1 MRISIMFGVSDPRGV
16 IRHRGY
22 KMVKIKLKIF
32 PSPWPSQSQRISH
45 RLTLSVRIVLI
56 LMPPAPMMNSLKTV
70 AEALIGLLTMLLQF
84 LIHQLEVQ
92 PEGQEEPP
100 EVMQTMESMV
110 QELHNQRSLLQ
121 SLMSSSGAQRP
132 RGQISS
138 GTTTGTGASSSPMP
152 RTPPVLPLS
161 VPTDPNNLPVT
172 SQRVTQALQRQALAN
187 TPANNAILTT
197 RVSNWQ
203 VLAESEEE
211 EVILDVEGRRSDV
224 SPSTVR
230 AINALG
236 SLGTSTS
243 PQMTVGEWG
252 QCRITWGK
260 KHKGRTYAQVLRS
273 DPGYYQW
280 SLARFQ
286 SLPPNQQDFVKFCQV
301 QLDLDLHAI

>member
-1 MRISIMFGVSDPRGV
+1 
-16 IRHRGY
+16 
-22 KMVKIKLKIF
+22 MVKIKLKTF
-32 PSPWPSQSQRISH
+32 PSPWPSQSQRIFN
-45 RLTLSVRIVLI
+45 RLSQSVPTVLI
-56 LMPPAPMMNSLKTV
+56 SMPPAPMMNSLKTV

-84 LIHQLEVQ
+84 LIYQLEVQ
-92 PEGQEEPP
+92 PEGQEDPP

-110 QELHNQRSLLQ
+110 RELQNQRSLLQ

-132 RGQISS
+132 RGPISS
-138 GTTTGTGASSSPMP
+138 GATTGAVASSSPMP
-152 RTPPVLPLS
+152 RTPPALPLA
-161 VPTDPNNLPVT
+161 VPTDPNNLPVS

-187 TPANNAILTT
+187 APENTAILTT

-211 EVILDVEGRRSDV
+211 EVILDVEGRRLDV

-230 AINALG
+230 AA
-236 SLGTSTS
+236 SVLGTLGPNTS
-243 PQMTVGEWG
+243 PQMTVGEWR

-260 KHKGRTYAQVLRS
+260 KHKGHTYAQVLRS
-273 DPGYYQW
+273 DPGYFQW